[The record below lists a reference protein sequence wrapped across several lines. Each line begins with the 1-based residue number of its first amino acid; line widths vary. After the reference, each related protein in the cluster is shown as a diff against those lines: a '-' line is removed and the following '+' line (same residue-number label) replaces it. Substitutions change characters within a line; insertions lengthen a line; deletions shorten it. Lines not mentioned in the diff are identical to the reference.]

1 MDKNIT
7 IKSNMLLAVEG
18 KDESNFFKTLL
29 EYENIQ
35 GVQII
40 DIGGKDKFS
49 IEFRLLRNLENFSN
63 ITKLAFVRDAEENN
77 ASSAFQ
83 SICDILKKYN
93 LPCPQKIN
101 ETTENSKP
109 IVGVFIMPN
118 NNNAGMLEDLCL
130 ESIKSLPINDC
141 ISKYIECVKNN
152 LKSEDNEKF
161 NCSKAKV
168 LTYLASKVP
177 IVNSLGLGAEKK
189 YWNFSDNCFSEIKS
203 FLYKVFLRI

>member
-7 IKSNMLLAVEG
+7 IKSDMLLAVEG
-18 KDESNFFKTLL
+18 KDESNFFKSLL

-49 IEFRLLRNLENFSN
+49 IEFRLLRNLEKFSN

-93 LPCPQKIN
+93 LPYPQKIN

-118 NNNAGMLEDLCL
+118 NNNAGMFEDLCL

-161 NCSKAKV
+161 NISKAKV
-168 LTYLASKVP
+168 LTYLASKTP
-177 IVNSLGLGAEKK
+177 IVNSLGVGAEKK
-189 YWNFSDNCFSEIKS
+189 YWDFSDNCFSEIKS
-203 FLYKVFLRI
+203 FLHKVFLRI